1 MTKKAIVLSSGGL
14 DSSTCLYIA
23 KEAGYELYAL
33 SFDYGQRHKKE
44 LEASKK
50 VCQTVGVKE
59 HRILSLPRPTGT
71 ALTGYG
77 EIPKGRN
84 LTEMAEE
91 IPVSYVPARNTIFIA
106 LALQYAEEVDADAIF
121 TGVTAIDYSGYPDCR
136 PEYIEAWQKLIN
148 LATKKT
154 TTGGRISLITPL
166 LHLYKAEI
174 IQEGLR
180 LGLDYG
186 MTWSCYNG
194 GEKACGK
201 CDSCLLRLKGFKEAD
216 SVDPLEYE

>member
-23 KEAGYELYAL
+23 KESGYKLYAL
-33 SFDYGQRHKKE
+33 SFDYGQRHRKE
-44 LEASKK
+44 LEASEK
-50 VCQTVGVKE
+50 VCKVVEVKE
-59 HRILSLPRPTGT
+59 HRILSLPKPTGT

-216 SVDPLEYE
+216 AIDPLEYE